1 MMHKSGLQFYWREF
15 VQHGTMHQIH
25 TIRTDWIDI
34 VKFSLWV
41 TEHELSVGELCHICI
56 LILQTQLNLEIS
68 FQLLFSCM
76 LAFILGVFS
85 SLLVSSSC
93 SLLLRSL
100 DKWFEI
106 SLNFFIR
113 LFLNLYLGCLNHE
126 YIESSQYSQRFANTD
141 NIPPRKEEWSYAY
154 SGKLSLIVDLS
165 SIPLL
170 RNRLKNPPAPA
181 PCDLHMFSF
190 MTTFVLCFMMGN
202 GDEALP
208 KMRGLDSATT
218 SSLAP
223 FLGTLPPCPGALPY
237 TKSMYWTTSSLFQCL
252 NDHHKS
258 NSFMETDNAD
268 AAQTFE
274 LWQTI
279 HQH

>member
-1 MMHKSGLQFYWREF
+1 M
-15 VQHGTMHQIH
+15 
-25 TIRTDWIDI
+25 D
-34 VKFSLWV
+34 
-41 TEHELSVGELCHICI
+41 
-56 LILQTQLNLEIS
+56 
-68 FQLLFSCM
+68 
-76 LAFILGVFS
+76 
-85 SLLVSSSC
+85 
-93 SLLLRSL
+93 
-100 DKWFEI
+100 
-106 SLNFFIR
+106 
-113 LFLNLYLGCLNHE
+113 CLNHE

-154 SGKLSLIVDLS
+154 SGKLFLIVVLS

-181 PCDLHMFSF
+181 PRDLHLFSF
-190 MTTFVLCFMMGN
+190 MTTFFLCFMMGN
-202 GDEALP
+202 SHKAFTQNV
-208 KMRGLDSATT
+208 GLGLSYYLVL
-218 SSLAP
+218 SPFSGNIAP
-223 FLGTLPPCPGALPY
+223 MSQGFLPY

-279 HQH
+279 HQY